1 MAGQDWAQG
10 LLAEGP
16 FAPKQARI
24 YRSVLIVAILASSNA
39 VTIGTVPDLSATVLL
54 WIGVI
59 SLLANLAIAIDYLLR
74 LNQAWRGTAKDDSIR
89 WQGLRHYVFS
99 AFGLF
104 DLAAAA
110 SVARGVIPADTQ
122 DVAIVLSIFCF
133 LKLARYSPALE
144 TLRTV
149 ILIEAKPLMS
159 ALFIVLLL
167 AYVTATSLF
176 FVERHAN
183 PAMATLPDALWWAV
197 ITLTTVGYGDVVP
210 ITPLGKIL
218 GTAVAILGLC
228 MFALPASILASGFTE
243 EMRRHAFIKN
253 WGLVSKVPFFNGLNA
268 GQIAEIA
275 ELLKPSTVLKGET
288 LFREGEIGESM
299 YFIVT
304 GEFEGRVGANKF
316 LLKAGDFFGEIAL
329 LDRSP
334 RMATVKATMRSQLL
348 TLGVRDFQKFV
359 GSSPELM
366 PMIRKMAEERL
377 GRS

>member
-1 MAGQDWAQG
+1 MAGHWTQE

-16 FAPKQARI
+16 LSPKQARI
-24 YRSVLIVAILASSNA
+24 YRSVLIVAILASTNA
-39 VTIGTVPDLSATVLL
+39 AALGTVPDLPAAALF
-54 WIGVI
+54 WIGAV
-59 SLLANLAIAIDYLLR
+59 SLLANLAIIVDYLLR
-74 LNQAWRGTAKDDSIR
+74 LILAWQGTGKDDSAR
-89 WQGLRHYVFS
+89 WKGLRHYMFS

-104 DLAAAA
+104 DLAAALTLG
-110 SVARGVIPADTQ
+110 RGLIPADTQ
-122 DVAIVLSIFCF
+122 DAAIVLSIFCF

-167 AYVTATSLF
+167 AYIAATSLF
-176 FVERHAN
+176 FVERHVN
-183 PAMATLPDALWWAV
+183 SAMTTLPDALWWAV

-210 ITPLGKIL
+210 ITPLGKFF

-253 WGLVSKVPFFNGLNA
+253 WSLVSKVPFFNCLNA

-275 ELLKPSTVLKGET
+275 ELLRPYTAIKGEAVI
-288 LFREGEIGESM
+288 REGEIGESM

-304 GEFEGRVGANKF
+304 GEFEGRVGGTKF
-316 LLKAGDFFGEIAL
+316 ILKAGEFFGEIAL

-334 RMATVKATMRSQLL
+334 RMATVKALMRSQLL

-377 GRS
+377 GRQS